1 MGMLDDKV
9 GVITGAAQG
18 LGRATALLAAREGSR
33 LIVADIQEGKGEE
46 TAELVRSAGGEA
58 RFVRTDVTEA
68 EQVEA
73 MVATAVETWGRID
86 WACNNAV
93 GGSSR
98 FGPLHEISDEV
109 WSGTLDVCLKG
120 VFYCMKHEIRA
131 MLEAGSISNGSIV
144 NGSIVNGSIVNG
156 SIVNGSIVN
165 IVTAS
170 IFKGEPM
177 LGAYVAAK
185 GGVDTLTKTG
195 AAEYAARG
203 IRVNS
208 VAPGGF
214 QTPAIEG
221 YFRQFPEIEE
231 RTVATHAMRRL
242 GRPEEIAEPVV
253 WLASDRASFVTG
265 ACLTCDGG
273 ILVNSHML

>member
-1 MGMLDDKV
+1 MGMLEGKV
-9 GVITGAAQG
+9 GLITGAAQG
-18 LGRATALLAAREGSR
+18 LGRAAALLAAREGSR

-58 RFVRTDVTEA
+58 RFVRTDVSDA
-68 EQVEA
+68 AQVEA
-73 MVATAVETWGRID
+73 MVAAAVDTWGRID

-109 WSGTLDVCLKG
+109 WSRTLDVCLKG
-120 VFYCMKHEIRA
+120 VFYCMKHEITA
-131 MLEAGSISNGSIV
+131 MLAGG
-144 NGSIVNGSIVNG
+144 G
-156 SIVNGSIVN
+156 GSIVN

-195 AAEYAARG
+195 AAEYSARG

-214 QTPAIEG
+214 ETPAIEG
-221 YFRQFPEIEE
+221 YFRQFPEIKE

-242 GRPEEIAEPVV
+242 GKPEEVAEPVV

-273 ILVNSHML
+273 ILINSHML

>member
-1 MGMLDDKV
+1 MLEDKV
-9 GVITGAAQG
+9 GLITGAAQG
-18 LGRATALLAAREGSR
+18 LGRATAVLAAREGSR
-33 LIVADIQEGKGEE
+33 VIVADIQDGKGEE
-46 TAELVRSAGGEA
+46 TAELVRGAGGEA
-58 RFVRTDVTEA
+58 RFVHTDVA
-68 EQVEA
+68 DAAQVEA
-73 MVATAVETWGRID
+73 MVAAALDDWGRLD

-109 WSGTLDVCLKG
+109 WSNTLDVCLKG
-120 VFYCMKHEIRA
+120 VFYCMKYEIAA
-131 MLEAGSISNGSIV
+131 MLEAGG
-144 NGSIVNGSIVNG
+144 
-156 SIVNGSIVN
+156 GSIVN

-195 AAEYAARG
+195 AAEYSARG

-214 QTPAIEG
+214 ETPAIEG
-221 YFRQFPEIEE
+221 YFRQFPEIRE
-231 RTVATHAMRRL
+231 RTIATHAMRRL
-242 GRPEEIAEPVV
+242 GKPEEVAEPVV

-265 ACLTCDGG
+265 TCLTCDGG
-273 ILVNSHML
+273 VLVYSHML

>member
-1 MGMLDDKV
+1 MLEGKV
-9 GVITGAAQG
+9 GLITGGAQG
-18 LGRATALLAAREGSR
+18 LGRAAARLAAREGSR
-33 LIVADIQEGKGEE
+33 LIIADIQEGKGEE
-46 TAELVRSAGGEA
+46 TAELVRRAGGEA
-58 RFVRTDVTEA
+58 RFVRTDVA
-68 EQVEA
+68 DAAQVEA
-73 MVATAVETWGRID
+73 MVAAALDGWGRLD

-109 WSGTLDVCLKG
+109 WSNTLDVCLKG
-120 VFYCMKHEIRA
+120 VFYCMKYEIAA
-131 MLEAGSISNGSIV
+131 MLEAGG
-144 NGSIVNGSIVNG
+144 
-156 SIVNGSIVN
+156 GSIVN

-195 AAEYAARG
+195 AAEYSARG

-214 QTPAIEG
+214 ETPAIEG
-221 YFRQFPEIEE
+221 YFRQFPEIKE
-231 RTVATHAMRRL
+231 RTIATHAMRRL
-242 GRPEEIAEPVV
+242 GKPEEVAEPVV

-265 ACLTCDGG
+265 TCVACDGG
-273 ILVNSHML
+273 VLVNSHML

>member
-1 MGMLDDKV
+1 MLEGKV
-9 GVITGAAQG
+9 GLITGGAQG
-18 LGRATALLAAREGSR
+18 LGRAAARLAARDGSR
-33 LIVADIQEGKGEE
+33 LIIADIQEGKGEE
-46 TAELVRSAGGEA
+46 TAEFVRREGGEA
-58 RFVRTDVTEA
+58 RFVRTDVA
-68 EQVEA
+68 DAAQVEA
-73 MVATAVETWGRID
+73 MVAAALDGWGRLD

-109 WSGTLDVCLKG
+109 WSNTLDVCLKG
-120 VFYCMKHEIRA
+120 VFYCMKYEIAA
-131 MLEAGSISNGSIV
+131 MLEAGG
-144 NGSIVNGSIVNG
+144 
-156 SIVNGSIVN
+156 GSIVN

-195 AAEYAARG
+195 AAEYSARG

-214 QTPAIEG
+214 ETPAIEG
-221 YFRQFPEIEE
+221 YFRQFPEIKE
-231 RTVATHAMRRL
+231 RTIATHAMRRL
-242 GRPEEIAEPVV
+242 GKPEEVAEPVV

-265 ACLTCDGG
+265 TCVACDGG
-273 ILVNSHML
+273 VLVNSHML

>member
-1 MGMLDDKV
+1 MGMLEGKV
-9 GVITGAAQG
+9 GLITGAAQG
-18 LGRATALLAAREGSR
+18 LGRAAALLAAREGSYV
-33 LIVADIQEGKGEE
+33 IVADIQDGKGEE
-46 TAELVRSAGGEA
+46 TAELVRGAGGEA
-58 RFVRTDVTEA
+58 RFVHTDVA
-68 EQVEA
+68 DAAQVEA
-73 MVATAVETWGRID
+73 MVAAALDDWGRLD

-109 WSGTLDVCLKG
+109 WSNTLDICLKG
-120 VFYCMKHEIRA
+120 VFYCMKYEIAA
-131 MLEAGSISNGSIV
+131 MLEAGC
-144 NGSIVNGSIVNG
+144 
-156 SIVNGSIVN
+156 GSIVN

-185 GGVDTLTKTG
+185 GGVDTLTKTA
-195 AAEYAARG
+195 AAEYSARG

-214 QTPAIEG
+214 ETPAIEG
-221 YFRQFPEIEE
+221 YFRQFPEIRE
-231 RTVATHAMRRL
+231 RTIATHAMRRL
-242 GRPEEIAEPVV
+242 GKPEEVAEPVV

-265 ACLTCDGG
+265 TCLTCDGG
-273 ILVNSHML
+273 VLVNSHML

>member
-1 MGMLDDKV
+1 MLEDKV
-9 GVITGAAQG
+9 GLITGGAQG
-18 LGRATALLAAREGSR
+18 LGRATARLAAREGSR
-33 LIVADIQEGKGEE
+33 LIIADIQEGKGEE
-46 TAELVRSAGGEA
+46 TAELVRRAGGEA
-58 RFVRTDVTEA
+58 RFVRTDVA
-68 EQVEA
+68 DAAQVEA
-73 MVATAVETWGRID
+73 MVAAALDGWGRLD

-109 WSGTLDVCLKG
+109 WSNTLDVCLKG
-120 VFYCMKHEIRA
+120 VFYCMKYEIAA
-131 MLEAGSISNGSIV
+131 MLEAGG
-144 NGSIVNGSIVNG
+144 
-156 SIVNGSIVN
+156 GSIVN

-195 AAEYAARG
+195 AAEYSARG

-214 QTPAIEG
+214 ETPAIEG
-221 YFRQFPEIEE
+221 YFRQFPEIKE
-231 RTVATHAMRRL
+231 RTIATHAMRRL
-242 GRPEEIAEPVV
+242 GKPEEVAEPVV

-265 ACLTCDGG
+265 TCVACDGG
-273 ILVNSHML
+273 VLVNSHML

>member
-1 MGMLDDKV
+1 MLEDKV
-9 GVITGAAQG
+9 GLITGAAQG

-33 LIVADIQEGKGEE
+33 LIVADIQEDKGEE
-46 TAELVRSAGGEA
+46 TAELVRSAGGDA
-58 RFVRTDVTEA
+58 RFVRTDVTDA
-68 EQVEA
+68 AQVEV
-73 MVATAVETWGRID
+73 MVAAAVDTWGRLD

-109 WSGTLDVCLKG
+109 WSNTLDVCLKG
-120 VFYCMKHEIRA
+120 VFYCMKYEIAA
-131 MLEAGSISNGSIV
+131 MLEAGC
-144 NGSIVNGSIVNG
+144 
-156 SIVNGSIVN
+156 GSIVN

-195 AAEYAARG
+195 AAEYSARG

-214 QTPAIEG
+214 ETPAIAG

-231 RTVATHAMRRL
+231 RTLAAHAMRRL
-242 GRPEEIAEPVV
+242 GKPEEVAEPVV
-253 WLASDRASFVTG
+253 WLASERASFVTG
-265 ACLTCDGG
+265 SCVTCDGG
-273 ILVNSHML
+273 IGVNSHML

>member
-1 MGMLDDKV
+1 MLEGKV
-9 GVITGAAQG
+9 GLITGGAQG
-18 LGRATALLAAREGSR
+18 LGRAAARLAAREGSR
-33 LIVADIQEGKGEE
+33 LIIADIQEGKGEE
-46 TAELVRSAGGEA
+46 TAEFVRREGGEA
-58 RFVRTDVTEA
+58 RFVRTDVA
-68 EQVEA
+68 DAAQVEA
-73 MVATAVETWGRID
+73 MVAAALDGWGRLD

-109 WSGTLDVCLKG
+109 WSNTLDVCLKG
-120 VFYCMKHEIRA
+120 VFYCMKYEIAA
-131 MLEAGSISNGSIV
+131 MLEAGG
-144 NGSIVNGSIVNG
+144 
-156 SIVNGSIVN
+156 GSIVN

-195 AAEYAARG
+195 AAEYSARG

-214 QTPAIEG
+214 ETPAIEG
-221 YFRQFPEIEE
+221 YFRQFPEIKE
-231 RTVATHAMRRL
+231 RTIATHAMRRL
-242 GRPEEIAEPVV
+242 GKPEEVAEPVV

-265 ACLTCDGG
+265 TCVACDGG
-273 ILVNSHML
+273 VLVNSHML